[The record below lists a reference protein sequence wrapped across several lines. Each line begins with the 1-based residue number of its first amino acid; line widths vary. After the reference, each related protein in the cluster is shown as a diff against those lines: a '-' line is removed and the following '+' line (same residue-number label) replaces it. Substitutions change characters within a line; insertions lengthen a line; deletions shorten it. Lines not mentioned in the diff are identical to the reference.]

1 MNQIKCYLVFSLV
14 FFKVAIASEY
24 REKIQPIFDNRC
36 ISCHSCLNGPCQLNL
51 QNYENFDRGANHKN
65 VYDGLRTESVPPTRP
80 GIDGKNKNDWVQ
92 LGFFDVARAKKLE
105 DNLFY
110 QILGT
115 KVLTQRD
122 IPFKKVEE
130 SISCFDKIEQLKT
143 ALAHSSDLQMPY
155 SLPPISEDQRQTL
168 GTWLSKGAEGPEKIE
183 APKNLTSQI
192 RQWEV
197 FFNQKSEKE
206 KLVSRYIY
214 EHLYLAHIYFPEAP
228 TSFFRLVR
236 SKTKCEKGI
245 DELATRRANERPQA
259 NEFFYCLKFQDLSI
273 VAKTHMPFEFNPK
286 VEERIKKLFFAEK
299 WEVTDHGPEYDSY
312 SNQIAENPFI
322 AFNDIPVKARYQF
335 LLDNS
340 HFIISTFIKGP
351 VCNGSNAVNSIQEQF
366 YVMFIKPESD
376 NMVISKSFENK
387 ARDLLILP
395 GVWGS
400 EVKLSNTLDL
410 TKKIVAHREGYR
422 KLRAD
427 ETLKNNPIG
436 YELNDLWDG
445 EGHDQNALLTV
456 FRHDDNAV
464 VLKGFK
470 GDLSKTMFFLDYA
483 LMERLVYNLVVNFD
497 VYGNVSHQMLTRI
510 YMDMIRM
517 EAEEIFLN
525 FLPMNQRK
533 PLRDSW
539 YKGLLTEAK
548 MKYLFPLVNKTPG
561 AIKYKDPKNAK
572 KEFIEKAYYEYLKP
586 EVRGVTDALN
596 WRTITPREKSNL
608 TSSENILKE
617 FISLKTKGSRR
628 FPNFFPENSYLIVR
642 KENAPDEVFTLIRN
656 REHENISWI
665 LAESLRMSPQEDTL
679 TLLPG
684 FYSYYPNQFFVV
696 PEAKLEDFKNRVLKI
711 RIVEEYKKL
720 AKEFAVSRV
729 SDDFWKEYDNLNAI
743 YKKANPTEFGYLDL
757 TRYLME

>member
-1 MNQIKCYLVFSLV
+1 
-14 FFKVAIASEY
+14 
-24 REKIQPIFDNRC
+24 
-36 ISCHSCLNGPCQLNL
+36 
-51 QNYENFDRGANHKN
+51 
-65 VYDGLRTESVPPTRP
+65 
-80 GIDGKNKNDWVQ
+80 
-92 LGFFDVARAKKLE
+92 
-105 DNLFY
+105 
-110 QILGT
+110 
-115 KVLTQRD
+115 
-122 IPFKKVEE
+122 
-130 SISCFDKIEQLKT
+130 
-143 ALAHSSDLQMPY
+143 
-155 SLPPISEDQRQTL
+155 
-168 GTWLSKGAEGPEKIE
+168 
-183 APKNLTSQI
+183 
-192 RQWEV
+192 
-197 FFNQKSEKE
+197 
-206 KLVSRYIY
+206 
-214 EHLYLAHIYFPEAP
+214 
-228 TSFFRLVR
+228 
-236 SKTKCEKGI
+236 
-245 DELATRRANERPQA
+245 
-259 NEFFYCLKFQDLSI
+259 
-273 VAKTHMPFEFNPK
+273 
-286 VEERIKKLFFAEK
+286 
-299 WEVTDHGPEYDSY
+299 
-312 SNQIAENPFI
+312 
-322 AFNDIPVKARYQF
+322 
-335 LLDNS
+335 
-340 HFIISTFIKGP
+340 
-351 VCNGSNAVNSIQEQF
+351 
-366 YVMFIKPESD
+366 
-376 NMVISKSFENK
+376 
-387 ARDLLILP
+387 
-395 GVWGS
+395 
-400 EVKLSNTLDL
+400 
-410 TKKIVAHREGYR
+410 
-422 KLRAD
+422 
-427 ETLKNNPIG
+427 
-436 YELNDLWDG
+436 
-445 EGHDQNALLTV
+445 
-456 FRHDDNAV
+456 
-464 VLKGFK
+464 
-470 GDLSKTMFFLDYA
+470 
-483 LMERLVYNLVVNFD
+483 
-497 VYGNVSHQMLTRI
+497 
-510 YMDMIRM
+510 MDMIRM

-743 YKKANPTEFGYLDL
+743 YKKTNPTEFGYLDL